1 MSKCID
7 LLWQAL
13 NMTQGL
19 HVQAAMEAGIAEE
32 QNKAKVLEDSLAQA
46 QAGLETAQSEKQA
59 LQKSLEELQENLYN
73 QVSCLPVL
81 QCSAFGWK
89 GRLRRATCQTL
100 CSRTPP
106 YKSLRAFHGVGMRRR
121 V

>member
-1 MSKCID
+1 M
-7 LLWQAL
+7 
-13 NMTQGL
+13 
-19 HVQAAMEAGIAEE
+19 QAALEAGTAEE

-46 QAGLETAQSEKQA
+46 QAGLEAAQSKKQA
-59 LQKSLEELQENLYN
+59 LEKSLEELQENLYN

-89 GRLRRATCQTL
+89 GRLRRAICQTL

-106 YKSLRAFHGVGMRRR
+106 YKSLRAFQPVSMRRR
-121 V
+121 VKFSVSA